1 MSIEPA
7 HAKLTDPDERI
18 RSEAL
23 DWFTRRGSGLS
34 VAEERAFQQWLE
46 GDPARREAF
55 SRWQAD
61 WNSLDGLPGD
71 GVDTLRRNLAEDR
84 RVAMMRGEEPV
95 PRNGSGSRRARRRRP
110 WLAPYAAA
118 AVLILAAI
126 AGWQAVDHWQRQP
139 VYSQSWSTVRGQ
151 WMNLTLPDGSQ
162 LQLDTATHV
171 AANFYR
177 ERREVHLPG
186 GAVLFQVQ
194 GDAKR
199 PFDVLAG
206 PLRITVTG
214 TRFSVRYTPDVR
226 GSHGVRIAVDEG
238 RISVTRR
245 AGLEGEPEV
254 VKEGKA
260 LELTAGQQVS
270 ADASGVLGPVTRVP
284 ATGVAP
290 WREGRVSFNNTPLAD
305 ALAEFERY
313 GPTGLRLSEP
323 SIAALRVTGTFDL
336 RRPDSFA
343 QLLPRVLPVK
353 LIERDGTIE
362 ISARKGR

>member
-1 MSIEPA
+1 MEPGL
-7 HAKLTDPDERI
+7 HMGSTTED
-18 RSEAL
+18 RSG
-23 DWFTRRGSGLS
+23 T
-34 VAEERAFQQWLE
+34 AE
-46 GDPARREAF
+46 
-55 SRWQAD
+55 
-61 WNSLDGLPGD
+61 
-71 GVDTLRRNLAEDR
+71 GVDTLRRDLAEDKR
-84 RVAMMRGEEPV
+84 LAAMRGEEQQRTRNASP
-95 PRNGSGSRRARRRRP
+95 PRRERRRRP

-126 AGWQAVDHWQRQP
+126 AGWQAVDHWRQQP
-139 VYSQSWSTVRGQ
+139 VYSETWSTERGQ

-177 ERREVHLPG
+177 ERREVQLPG

-194 GDAKR
+194 SDARR

-238 RISVTRR
+238 RIDVTRR
-245 AGLEGEPEV
+245 AGLEGEPEA
-254 VKEGKA
+254 VKAGEA

-290 WREGRVSFNNTPLAD
+290 WREGRVSFNNAPLAD

-362 ISARKGR
+362 ISARTGG